1 MKRVAKPEG
10 RFNLV
15 LEEVP
20 LPEPG
25 PHEVRVRAVR
35 SLISRGSELW
45 RRYVRPEAIDPQ
57 IMGYSLAGVVD
68 AVGPQVARFAPGD
81 RVAVVA
87 PHAQYVV
94 RDARVPSPPGGPS
107 VTLLPA
113 ELDFDAAPFWPLV
126 TSAVI
131 WTDAE
136 EIQTEHSVVILGQGL
151 VGSLMLQVARSGA
164 RGRLIALDTLPP
176 RLAIA
181 TAIGADDVVDAG
193 EGDPVAAVMQLTDG
207 QGADV
212 VVYAVGGSRGPEAF
226 AQAQRM
232 VAPGGLLHVVGLYED
247 APLPLDSRAIQRRR
261 LLGGAPPHANR
272 SESAKRAVDLLASG
286 QIATERMITHH
297 FPYTQAADAFRLL
310 YQRPDQTLGVELD
323 WDTAEA

>member
-68 AVGPQVARFAPGD
+68 AVGSSVRGFAEGD
-81 RVAVVA
+81 RVAVAA

-94 RDARVPSPPGGPS
+94 RDAREASPEAGPS

-126 TSAVI
+126 TSAVL

-136 EIQTEHSVVILGQGL
+136 EIQTDHSVVILGQGL
-151 VGSLMLQVARSGA
+151 VGSLMLQVAHSGA
-164 RGRLIALDTLPP
+164 RGHLIALDTLAP
-176 RLAIA
+176 RLEIA
-181 TAIGADDVVDAG
+181 AAVGADDVIDAG
-193 EGDPVAAVMQLTDG
+193 AGDPVAAVMQLTDG
-207 QGADV
+207 QGAEV
-212 VVYAVGGSRGPEAF
+212 VVYAVGGRSGPEAF

-232 VAPGGLLHVVGLYED
+232 VAVGGLLHVVGLYED

-272 SESAKRAVDLLASG
+272 SAAAKRALALLAGG

-297 FPYTQAADAFRLL
+297 FHYTEAADAFRLL
-310 YQRPDQTLGVELD
+310 HQHPDQTLGVELD
-323 WDTAEA
+323 WDTPAA

>member
-94 RDARVPSPPGGPS
+94 RDARVPSPQAGPS

-131 WTDAE
+131 WPSEITTDISSKIRCE
-136 EIQTEHSVVILGQGL
+136 TPSI
-151 VGSLMLQVARSGA
+151 
-164 RGRLIALDTLPP
+164 
-176 RLAIA
+176 
-181 TAIGADDVVDAG
+181 
-193 EGDPVAAVMQLTDG
+193 
-207 QGADV
+207 
-212 VVYAVGGSRGPEAF
+212 SRPA
-226 AQAQRM
+226 
-232 VAPGGLLHVVGLYED
+232 
-247 APLPLDSRAIQRRR
+247 
-261 LLGGAPPHANR
+261 
-272 SESAKRAVDLLASG
+272 
-286 QIATERMITHH
+286 
-297 FPYTQAADAFRLL
+297 
-310 YQRPDQTLGVELD
+310 
-323 WDTAEA
+323 